1 MFTNR
6 LAQNR
11 HIIIVGCGN
20 CIKYSSRAAILLE
33 RVLSRR
39 NIIVSAWDE
48 YNIED
53 PDLVDETIIGYGQEK
68 VFLTKKAATNVETD
82 SEDSYSFEHK
92 IDLCSRLAV
101 KTKGNVFNINYI
113 RKQQIFDQVAESLSQ
128 IAPKYQE
135 KLSTCERVDTP
146 FGDIDDFSYT
156 RTRED

>member
-1 MFTNR
+1 M
-6 LAQNR
+6 
-11 HIIIVGCGN
+11 
-20 CIKYSSRAAILLE
+20 
-33 RVLSRR
+33 
-39 NIIVSAWDE
+39 
-48 YNIED
+48 
-53 PDLVDETIIGYGQEK
+53 VDETIIGYGQEK